1 MTTLWKYVI
10 KKSKNIVING
20 DSTLNNINGEGIS
33 KSNKVKVLNIPG
45 ATSGDIV
52 DKIDDV
58 LEGKPESLIAHVGMN
73 DLTNYVNLLSNVKKI
88 VNKVKNPS
96 TTFFKHCH

>member
-45 ATSGDIV
+45 ATSGGIV

-73 DLTNYVNLLSNVKKI
+73 DLTMSISSVTLKKI

-96 TTFFKHCH
+96 TRFFKHCH